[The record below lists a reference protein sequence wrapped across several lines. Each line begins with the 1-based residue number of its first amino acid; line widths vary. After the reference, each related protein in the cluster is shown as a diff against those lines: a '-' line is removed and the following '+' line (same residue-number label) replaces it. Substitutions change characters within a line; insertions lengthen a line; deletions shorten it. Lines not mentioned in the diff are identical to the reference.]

1 MAGLAEVRAHIVIF
15 LFWLEF
21 TLKRRESVTVPDT
34 KAYWVDP
41 SLQKIGN
48 TQKRLIQINFT
59 SPAAKISK
67 LNQSLSVFKANILSS
82 SSTESRYKL
91 PLDYQLIYPIYIQI

>member
-21 TLKRRESVTVPDT
+21 TLKKRESMTVPDT

-41 SLQKIGN
+41 SLQKN
-48 TQKRLIQINFT
+48 RKH
-59 SPAAKISK
+59 AKKIDSD
-67 LNQSLSVFKANILSS
+67 QF
-82 SSTESRYKL
+82 
-91 PLDYQLIYPIYIQI
+91 YITCC